1 MWNLVEKVYT
11 MTNAEMEEFAE
22 IIKEIE
28 NGDDQIEPLHYLY
41 IVIKRKIRGKR
52 PDLLKIEEE

>member
-1 MWNLVEKVYT
+1 
-11 MTNAEMEEFAE
+11 MTNAEMEEFAK

-41 IVIKRKIRGKR
+41 TVIKRKIRGKR

>member
-1 MWNLVEKVYT
+1 MST
-11 MTNAEMEEFAE
+11 AEMEEFAE

-28 NGDDQIEPLHYLY
+28 NGDDQIEPLHQLY
-41 IVIKRKIRGKR
+41 VVIKRKIKAKR